1 MHLFVHPL
9 SMMYVATMMYFYQIF
24 KLLEGGSVSSE
35 IRGVDLLLNA
45 EISRD
50 ILKVLLNGFDRYVRC
65 EWPNL

>member
-1 MHLFVHPL
+1 
-9 SMMYVATMMYFYQIF
+9 MMYVATMMYFYQIF